1 MSAAAPYPQP
11 RLLGDVGGTNVRLA
25 LETAPGV
32 LGASAVLA
40 CAAHPSLE
48 AAIKAFLAAHGRV
61 AVRHAAIAIATP
73 VDGDAVKMTNH
84 PWAFSIEA
92 MRRALGFDTL
102 LLINDFTALA
112 LALPKLAEHE
122 LLAIGGGERR
132 PDAAIALV
140 GPGTGLGVSGLIPCG
155 GRWTALASEGGH
167 ASFAPHDAR
176 ESALLEVVRGR
187 YPHVSAERLI
197 SGPGLVLIHDALREL
212 DGAPPHP
219 LLAAEVAA
227 EAQAGSCPFCVE
239 TAALF
244 SGMLGSFAGSLA
256 LTLGSFGGV
265 YLGGGVIAGLGSAF
279 DRSRFRAR
287 FEAKGRFAD
296 YLARIATMQIVAEL
310 PALRG
315 ASARLADVLD
325 ASAPART

>member
-1 MSAAAPYPQP
+1 MSTGGRYPQP

-32 LGASAVLA
+32 LGASAALP
-40 CAAHPSLE
+40 CAVHPSLE
-48 AAIKAFLAAHGRV
+48 AAIRSFLASHQGP
-61 AVRHAAIAIATP
+61 AVRDAAIAIATP
-73 VDGDAVKMTNH
+73 IDGDAVRMTNLA
-84 PWAFSIEA
+84 WSFSIEA
-92 MRRALGFDTL
+92 MRKGLRFDTL

-112 LALPKLAEHE
+112 MALPQLADHE
-122 LLAIGGGERR
+122 LRAIGGGIRQ
-132 PDAAIALV
+132 PDAVIGLV
-140 GPGTGLGVSGLIPCG
+140 GPGTGLGVSGLVPCDS
-155 GRWTALASEGGH
+155 RWVPLASEGGH

-176 ESALLEVVRGR
+176 EAALLAVVARR
-187 YPHVSAERLI
+187 FAHVSAERLI

-212 DGAPPHP
+212 AGAPPRSLQP
-219 LLAAEVAA
+219 AQLAR
-227 EAQAGSCPFCVE
+227 EAQSGQCPFCVE

-244 SGMLGSFAGSLA
+244 SGMLGGFAGSLA

-287 FEAKGRFAD
+287 FEAKGRFAR
-296 YLARIATMQIVAEL
+296 YLARIATVEIVAEL

-315 ASARLADVLD
+315 VSARLAEVLAD
-325 ASAPART
+325 RASAPG